1 MSPFLWLLVGAW
13 IGAPIGFFAAA
24 LARAAAR
31 GDAPLDPVSRR
42 QAEAEQRV
50 WDNINRQDCE
60 EHA

>member
-1 MSPFLWLLVGAW
+1 MTPFLWLLIGLFL
-13 IGAPIGFFAAA
+13 GAPIGLFTTALLVAAS
-24 LARAAAR
+24 RA
-31 GDAPLDPVSRR
+31 DAHLDATSRR